1 MEQRLPKRLPRSV
14 WKAREAAE
22 HGMSLTSLARGM
34 TPLAPGDEPG
44 SPADSLPPRPQTTGR
59 RRAVD
64 DDDDASFAQDEDQ
77 ENDRRMLKA
86 LATKR
91 AESAKASGGK
101 RGGPRR
107 LRPMAPILADLG
119 SLSRLFWRGRRGPGG
134 RRRAGRGPL

>member
-1 MEQRLPKRLPRSV
+1 
-14 WKAREAAE
+14 
-22 HGMSLTSLARGM
+22 M

-91 AESAKASGGK
+91 AESAKASGAGVK
-101 RGGPRR
+101 LITINFPHNPTGAW
-107 LRPMAPILADLG
+107 LR
-119 SLSRLFWRGRRGPGG
+119 
-134 RRRAGRGPL
+134 